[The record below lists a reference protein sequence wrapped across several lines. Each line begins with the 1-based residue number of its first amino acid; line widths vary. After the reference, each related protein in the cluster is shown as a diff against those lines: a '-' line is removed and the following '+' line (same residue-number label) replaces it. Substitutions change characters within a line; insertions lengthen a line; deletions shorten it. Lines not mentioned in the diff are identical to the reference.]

1 MISQPL
7 RFRPILMSLVW
18 GGDNIA
24 AFKGIQSDSSH
35 IGESWELSAI
45 KGSET
50 VVVEGEYA
58 GLDIPKLSALFGED
72 FLGKHVVEKYGCEFP
87 LLVKFIDAASDLSV
101 QVHPDDALALKRCGK
116 RGKSELWYVLEA
128 AEGARLLSGLSKEF
142 SKERYDQ
149 IAGGPEIMDYLC
161 QHTVS
166 EGDVFF
172 LPAGRIHSIGKGCFV
187 LEIQQYSDITY
198 RIYDYG
204 RSGLDGRARER
215 HTAVARDA
223 IDYRLYPDY
232 KLDYQR
238 TENQENVLVSCPH
251 FTSSF
256 FKLTRTVTKSVC
268 ELDSF
273 VIAVCAEGE
282 GSVNGL
288 AVRAGESLLIPA
300 CAERLVMSPGSRG
313 MTILTANC

>member
-1 MISQPL
+1 LQ
-7 RFRPILMSLVW
+7 
-18 GGDNIA
+18 
-24 AFKGIQSDSSH
+24 
-35 IGESWELSAI
+35 
-45 KGSET
+45 
-50 VVVEGEYA
+50 
-58 GLDIPKLSALFGED
+58 
-72 FLGKHVVEKYGCEFP
+72 
-87 LLVKFIDAASDLSV
+87 
-101 QVHPDDALALKRCGK
+101 RCGK

-161 QHTVS
+161 QHIVS

-187 LEIQQYSDITY
+187 LEIQQSSDITY

-204 RSGLDGRARER
+204 RPGLDGRPREL
-215 HTAVARDA
+215 HTAEARDA

-268 ELDSF
+268 ELGSC